1 VFCSPD
7 ESRNCHNCQNCQYY
21 QYWIQ
26 TKFLAARIELR
37 SAPNHGNTGN
47 HGNIGNPSFRLVRI
61 KIVHMVLPAYAAAAL
76 DPAGT
81 PGEVR
86 ETVLI
91 TGASSGIGLDL
102 ARIFAAK
109 KFDLI
114 LTARNHARLIELA
127 RQLEKE
133 HNIEAHVIVA
143 DLSRP
148 DGPHQIFSE
157 VTRLGL
163 PVDNLINNAGFGAY
177 GEFIHI
183 PLEEELE
190 MIQVNITA
198 LTHLTKLT
206 VPQMIK
212 RNRGRIMNVASTAAF
227 QPGPLMSVYY
237 ATKAYVLS
245 FSEAIANELKPHG
258 ITVTCLCPG
267 ATATGFAA
275 RADMEKSRLFKMNK
289 MSSEK
294 VAMAGYKGMMS
305 GKTLI
310 VPGLLN
316 KALAQSVRVGPRKLV
331 TKVARSVQERT
342 D

>member
-1 VFCSPD
+1 M
-7 ESRNCHNCQNCQYY
+7 Y
-21 QYWIQ
+21 
-26 TKFLAARIELR
+26 
-37 SAPNHGNTGN
+37 
-47 HGNIGNPSFRLVRI
+47 RLVSRI
-61 KIVHMVLPAYAAAAL
+61 MMSTMVLPAFAAAAINA
-76 DPAGT
+76 AGS
-81 PGEVR
+81 PGKVR

-114 LTARNHARLIELA
+114 LTARNHARLTELA
-127 RQLEKE
+127 RQLEKD
-133 HNIEAHVIVA
+133 HAIEAHVIVA

-177 GEFIHI
+177 GEFTDI
-183 PLEEELE
+183 PLDEELE

-198 LTHLTKLT
+198 LTHLTKLAM
-206 VPQMIK
+206 PQMVQRK
-212 RNRGRIMNVASTAAF
+212 RGRIMNVASTAAF
-227 QPGPLMSVYY
+227 QPGPLMAVYY

-267 ATATGFAA
+267 ATATEFAA
-275 RADMEKSRLFKMNK
+275 RADMEKSRLFKMPK
-289 MSSEK
+289 MKSPT
-294 VAMAGYKGMMS
+294 VAMAGYKGMMR

-316 KALAQSVRVGPRKLV
+316 KTLAQSVRLGPRKLV
-331 TKVARSVQERT
+331 TAVARSVQERT